1 MEIVLSGRTQF
12 NSRFLE
18 PGYSLEI
25 VHKDN
30 LWSRYQM
37 SENQYRSIF
46 RWQSLEY
53 AVFADNQSR
62 AKAEMLR
69 TPIS

>member
-1 MEIVLSGRTQF
+1 MEMVLSGRTQF

-53 AVFADNQSR
+53 AVCR
-62 AKAEMLR
+62 
-69 TPIS
+69 